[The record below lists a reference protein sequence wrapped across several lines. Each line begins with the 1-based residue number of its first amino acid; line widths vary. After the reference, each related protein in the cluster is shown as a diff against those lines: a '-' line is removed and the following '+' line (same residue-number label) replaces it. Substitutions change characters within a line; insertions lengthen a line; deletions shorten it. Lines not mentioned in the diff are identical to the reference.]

1 MIKKLYYWLHAKISR
16 PDERGEYSSGLWQDM
31 VRQQAI
37 DWCRTT
43 KGRLLEVG
51 CGEGLFLG
59 RAVEANL
66 QMELWGVDNSSAR
79 IEQANKRLAGK
90 NAHLSVED
98 AANLSFSGGFFDK
111 VICINV
117 FFNMPTMDIVKKTL
131 LQMKRVS
138 RNDARLIFDFRNAGN
153 LLLFLKYKFAPL
165 YDATV
170 RNLPLKTYSLG
181 QIRNLLNE
189 VGLEIVLLN
198 YLGASCK
205 KWAPVILV
213 EARKR

>member
-1 MIKKLYYWLHAKISR
+1 MIKKIYFWIHAKTSR

-31 VRQQAI
+31 VRKQAI

-59 RAVEANL
+59 QAAEANP
-66 QMELWGVDNSSAR
+66 QIELWGVDNSSAR

-98 AANLSFSGGFFDK
+98 AANLPFSDGFFDK

-117 FFNMPTMDIVKKTL
+117 FFNMPTMDIVKKAL

-138 RNDARLIFDFRNAGN
+138 RNDAGLIFDFRNAGN
-153 LLLFLKYKFAPL
+153 PLLFLKYKFAPL

-189 VGLEIVLLN
+189 VGLEIVSLN
-198 YLGASCK
+198 YLGAACK

-213 EARKR
+213 EARKG